1 MARRSFY
8 TSDVFRSTIPGQR
21 GHIRY
26 ATAFAVSGV
35 YTYARDKTLSVA
47 GLRGSRAA
55 QLINLLGA
63 SYQES
68 PEVLHLLQFGK
79 I

>member
-1 MARRSFY
+1 
-8 TSDVFRSTIPGQR
+8 
-21 GHIRY
+21 
-26 ATAFAVSGV
+26 
-35 YTYARDKTLSVA
+35 VA